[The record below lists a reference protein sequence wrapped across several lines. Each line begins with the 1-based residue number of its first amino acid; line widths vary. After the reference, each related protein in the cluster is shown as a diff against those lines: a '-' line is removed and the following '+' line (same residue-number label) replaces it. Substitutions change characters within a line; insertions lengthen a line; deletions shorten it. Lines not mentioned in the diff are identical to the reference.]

1 MKWFHLSITER
12 DTKCCIET
20 IRGLYKGYFSKTY
33 LNLPG
38 SFHSVNNFDQL
49 FDVSYEDYENTPSNR
64 YVIIGSRV
72 GMEVSSGCCPECDD
86 PQELIR
92 RYYNLYKTNNISI
105 E

>member
-1 MKWFHLSITER
+1 MKWFHLSITEQ

-20 IRGLYKGYFSKTY
+20 IQGLYKGHFTSTY
-33 LNLPG
+33 LNIPG
-38 SFHSVNNFDQL
+38 SFHSTDNFDRL
-49 FDVSYEDYENTPSNR
+49 FGVSYEDYEDEPSTR

-72 GMEVSSGCCPECDD
+72 GMTVSSGCCPECSD